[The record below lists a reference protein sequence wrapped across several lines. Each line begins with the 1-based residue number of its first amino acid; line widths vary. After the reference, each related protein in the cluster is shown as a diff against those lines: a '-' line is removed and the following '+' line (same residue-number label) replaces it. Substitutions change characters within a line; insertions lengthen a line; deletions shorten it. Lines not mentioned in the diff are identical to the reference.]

1 MYKGIELY
9 TCSHAYQ
16 RMEERIGNGSE
27 LLNDKIR
34 KILSNGIESRSK
46 LATYITYK
54 KYILKKQCT

>member
-54 KYILKKQCT
+54 KYI